1 MPGRNNWTR
10 EQHLLAFNLYCQI
23 PFGKINKTN
32 PKVIALANC
41 IGRTPSAVGFKLG
54 NFGRLDPALKARG
67 VSGLA
72 HGAKG
77 EEEIWDEFA
86 SEPERLAYESEF
98 LMAKYE
104 GRNIEYT
111 ASQGDDFNGEDRE
124 AIVKQRVNQGFFRKR
139 VLAAYESR
147 CCVTGLTS
155 PDLLIA
161 SHIIP
166 WSVDQA
172 NRLNPKN
179 GLCLNALHDKAFDRG
194 LMWIENDF
202 SVTISPILLKK
213 LDPKSSGTDW
223 FSQFNRTQLVLPK
236 HFEPDSDFLK
246 AHAEKARQSLASSS
260 RL

>member
-23 PFGKINKTN
+23 PFGKINKSN
-32 PKVIALANC
+32 PQVIALANC

-77 EEEIWDEFA
+77 EEEIWNEFA
-86 SEPERLAYESEF
+86 SDPERLAYESEL

-104 GRNIEYT
+104 NRDILDDSDSEADDYN
-111 ASQGDDFNGEDRE
+111 GDDRE
-124 AIVKQRVNQGFFRKR
+124 AVVKQRVNQGFFRKR

-147 CCVTGLTS
+147 CCVTGLSS

-166 WSVDQA
+166 WSEDQA

-194 LMWIENDF
+194 LMWIEDDF
-202 SVTISPILLKK
+202 SVTISPLLMRQ
-213 LDPKSSGTDW
+213 LDAKSAGTDW
-223 FSQFNRTQLVLPK
+223 FVQFDRKPLVLPK
-236 HFEPDSDFLK
+236 NFEPDTRFLK
-246 AHAEKARQSLASSS
+246 AHAERAKQTVAAM
-260 RL
+260 